1 MPIHVKFET
10 PKELQDEVIV
20 TLENTRETGKIKKG
34 TNETTKA
41 IEKGKA
47 LLVVMAED
55 VEPPEVVAHLPL
67 LCKEKKVPYIYLP
80 NKKQL
85 GRAAGIEVPS
95 AAVAIIEAG
104 NAEKKIKSLVEKLKT
119 LGLN

>member
-10 PKELQDEVIV
+10 PKDLQDQLIV
-20 TLENTRETGKIKKG
+20 TLEKARETGKIKKG

-47 LLVVMAED
+47 LLVVVAED
-55 VEPPEVVAHLPL
+55 VEPPEVVAHLPI
-67 LCKEKKVPYIYLP
+67 LCKEKKVPYLYLP

-85 GRAAGIEVPS
+85 GRAVGIEVSS
-95 AAVAIIEAG
+95 AAIAVIEAG
-104 NAEKKIKSLVEKLKT
+104 NAEKEIKGVADKLKT

>member
-1 MPIHVKFET
+1 MHVKFET
-10 PKELQDEVIV
+10 PKELQDQLII
-20 TLENTRETGKIKKG
+20 TLEKARETGKIRKG

-47 LLVVMAED
+47 LLVVIAED
-55 VEPPEVVAHLPL
+55 VEPPEVVAHLPI
-67 LCKEKKVPYIYLP
+67 LCKEKKVPYLYLP

-85 GRAAGIEVPS
+85 GRAVGIEVSS
-95 AAVAIIEAG
+95 AAIAVIEAG
-104 NAEKKIKSLVEKLKT
+104 NAEKEIKGVSDKLKT

>member
-10 PKELQDEVIV
+10 PKDLQDQLIV
-20 TLENTRETGKIKKG
+20 TLEKARETGKIKKG

-55 VEPPEVVAHLPL
+55 VEPPEVVAHLPI
-67 LCKEKKVPYIYLP
+67 LCKEKKVPYLYLP

-85 GRAAGIEVPS
+85 GRAVGIEVSS
-95 AAVAIIEAG
+95 AAIAVIEAG
-104 NAEKKIKSLVEKLKT
+104 NAEKEIKGVADKLKT